1 MKTIISILI
10 LLSSLINSSCG
21 QKAKSDQS
29 NLILHSNDTVN
40 TQDFAIKD
48 FKALP
53 REYNY
58 KDRAYLIDKIAPTT
72 NYAYWE
78 CVFKDALT
86 DSNRGKI
93 LVYNGDSHK
102 YSSMAQKVNSKNGFF
117 IECHPGICFSYIIG
131 VRSDMTLDLID
142 SNEKLKKFIGHIDN
156 IEEVILM
163 AKINGYWYDS
173 DTIIGGAYRER
184 ANDYLLY
191 LLDYSST
198 PETYK
203 SVKAILT
210 KDGDL
215 RLIEESIY
223 KQTEVFIIE

>member
-10 LLSSLINSSCG
+10 LLSSLINSSCAK
-21 QKAKSDQS
+21 KAKSDHS
-29 NLILHSNDTVN
+29 NLILHSNDTVD
-40 TQDFAIKD
+40 THDFAIKG

-58 KDRAYLIDKIAPTT
+58 KDRAYLIDKIVPTT

-86 DSNRGKI
+86 DTNRREI
-93 LVYNGDSHK
+93 IVYSGDSHK
-102 YSSMAQKVNSKNGFF
+102 YSTMAQKVNSNNGFF
-117 IECHPGICFSYIIG
+117 VECHPGICFSYIIG
-131 VRSDMTLDLID
+131 IRSDMTIDLID
-142 SNEKLKKFIGHIDN
+142 SNEKLKMFIGHIDN

-163 AKINGYWYDS
+163 SKINGYWYDP
-173 DTIIGGAYRER
+173 DTIIGGAYKERE
-184 ANDYLLY
+184 NDYLLY

-198 PETYK
+198 PVIYK
-203 SVKAILT
+203 SVKAVMT

-215 RLIEESIY
+215 RIIEKSIY
-223 KQTEVFIIE
+223 